1 MCAQILCLIRHVE
14 RTKYNLFHKIFIFRV
29 KLVCF
34 ELKGLLKTRK
44 ELFSHWLMGYGY
56 GV

>member
-1 MCAQILCLIRHVE
+1 
-14 RTKYNLFHKIFIFRV
+14 V